1 MSFVFK
7 RMGLELTHQH
17 NSSLILLGLL
27 YSVLLSLS
35 LKCFVYL
42 NSQSTSLRR
51 RNHIDEAL
59 KQDNPSKAL
68 WEIKQQLSMHPLSVF
83 YTKGNTAFTELSQ
96 KTSGWFLIKYS
107 LYWGSSPALWLS
119 QSSKLRKRV
128 PLCSSISQTS
138 RFDFYLEHHKFSFEH

>member
-7 RMGLELTHQH
+7 RMGIELTHQH

-27 YSVLLSLS
+27 HSVLLSLS

-51 RNHIDEAL
+51 RNHTDKAL

-68 WEIKQQLSMHPLSVF
+68 
-83 YTKGNTAFTELSQ
+83 
-96 KTSGWFLIKYS
+96 
-107 LYWGSSPALWLS
+107 
-119 QSSKLRKRV
+119 
-128 PLCSSISQTS
+128 
-138 RFDFYLEHHKFSFEH
+138 

>member
-27 YSVLLSLS
+27 HSVLLSLS

-51 RNHIDEAL
+51 NHIDEAL

-68 WEIKQQLSMHPLSVF
+68 
-83 YTKGNTAFTELSQ
+83 
-96 KTSGWFLIKYS
+96 
-107 LYWGSSPALWLS
+107 
-119 QSSKLRKRV
+119 
-128 PLCSSISQTS
+128 
-138 RFDFYLEHHKFSFEH
+138 